1 MPDGSSEYYEQFRE
15 RLKAIRLDLGFSQ
28 EQMAIALGISLA
40 VYQKYE
46 VRSKFPPHLLEKLS
60 LISQRDIGYIVTGRG
75 PTLRVVRTR
84 KAI

>member
-1 MPDGSSEYYEQFRE
+1 MPDGSSDYYSAFRE

-28 EQMAIALGISLA
+28 EQMALALGVSLA

-60 LISQRDIGYIVTGRG
+60 LISQRDIGFIVTGRG
-75 PTLRVVRTR
+75 PSLRVIRNT
-84 KAI
+84 KAS